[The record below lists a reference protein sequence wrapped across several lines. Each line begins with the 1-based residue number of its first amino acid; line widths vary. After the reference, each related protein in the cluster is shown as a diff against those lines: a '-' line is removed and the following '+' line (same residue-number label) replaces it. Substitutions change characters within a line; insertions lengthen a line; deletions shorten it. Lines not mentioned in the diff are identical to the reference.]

1 MAGGAALYG
10 LVVVTALIRLRNQ
23 PIPFGAGLVGI
34 DGVVGKVGMVQADLA
49 PTGTVYVGRESWSA
63 KAEDGSEYKRD
74 EKVEVVRQ
82 EGLTLI
88 VKRVK

>member
-1 MAGGAALYG
+1 
-10 LVVVTALIRLRNQ
+10 
-23 PIPFGAGLVGI
+23 
-34 DGVVGKVGMVQADLA
+34 
-49 PTGTVYVGRESWSA
+49 VGRESWSA